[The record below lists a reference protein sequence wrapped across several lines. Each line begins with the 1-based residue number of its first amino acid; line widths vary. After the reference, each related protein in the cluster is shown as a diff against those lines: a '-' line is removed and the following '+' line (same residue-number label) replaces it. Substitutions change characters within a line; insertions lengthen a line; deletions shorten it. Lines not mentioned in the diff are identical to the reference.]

1 MRIALVLLAAMAA
14 ASPGLTQVLVD
25 TGFEPPEYVPGDIT
39 GQQGW
44 ITDST
49 NYTVTALPDFVI
61 SGQQSLLVT
70 GNAGR
75 AGRLPLSGA
84 GPLMTIEVTMA
95 KAAVNT
101 AQWWVTL
108 QTAAGSGRSAAFGFN
123 NGFIQYYQAGPGW
136 TTYSTYEAATA
147 YRFRADVDIDA
158 KVYSLW
164 VNGTLVAENIPTF
177 STTPAVPEQVYFYR
191 GFLSIT
197 GQPAWWNYAVADDL
211 KVTVIPEPASLLTMA
226 AGLGAFGLRLRRRS

>member
-1 MRIALVLLAAMAA
+1 MKLVITLLAVMLAA
-14 ASPGLTQVLVD
+14 LPATAQVLVD
-25 TGFEPPEYVPGDIT
+25 TGFEPPEYVSGDIT

-49 NYTVTALPDFVI
+49 NFTVTALPDFVI

-75 AGRLPLSGA
+75 LGRLPISGA
-84 GPLMTIEVTMA
+84 GPLMRIEVTMA
-95 KAAVNT
+95 KAAVNN

-108 QTAAGSGRSAAFGFN
+108 QTAAGTGRSAAFGFN

-136 TTYSTYEAATA
+136 TTYSTFQAATA
-147 YRFRADVDIDA
+147 YRFRADVDITA

-164 VNGTLVAENIPTF
+164 VNGNLVAENIPTF
-177 STTPAVPEQVYFYR
+177 STTPAIPEQVYFYR
-191 GFLSIT
+191 GFLSIS

-211 KVTVIPEPASLLTMA
+211 KVTVIPEPASLLTLA
-226 AGLGAFGLRLRRRS
+226 AGLSGLAAALRRRS